1 MEPGRKKEGRMNQ
14 SMNRLPVTLYYDG
27 RCPLCSRE
35 IAHYRQKAVG
45 DALRFIDITD
55 PKFDA
60 AEQELDAKRVHRI
73 MHVKVG
79 DELRV
84 GLDAFIAVW
93 DAIPSYRWLAKAA
106 RLPGLHALLTI
117 GYHSFAVM
125 RPWLPRRKRPMCES
139 GTCRR

>member
-1 MEPGRKKEGRMNQ
+1 MNE
-14 SMNRLPVTLYYDG
+14 NKHDPPVTLYYDG
-27 RCPLCSRE
+27 LCPLCSRE
-35 IAHYRQKAVG
+35 IAHYRKKAVG

-55 PKFDA
+55 LKFDA
-60 AEQELDAKRVHRI
+60 AEHGLDVKRVHRL

-106 RLPGLHALLTI
+106 HLPGLHALLTL
-117 GYHSFAVM
+117 GYHTFAAM
-125 RPWLPRRKRPMCES
+125 RPWLPRRKRPLCES
-139 GTCRR
+139 GTCPR